1 MARAAPKKA
10 NAQPRPGRRAL
21 DRFLLEEGVVPADA
35 LLTALAQRHAA
46 GGRLE
51 DRLAARVVD
60 RPALSRGL
68 ARYYGLALIDPS
80 RDPPQAHLVEAIDPA
95 FCLRESLLPWRR
107 IGGATVVLTA
117 RPDEFAALK
126 PDLTRVFGSVL
137 PAYAE
142 SGAIESALFALRGP
156 ALAARAEGRVPAALS
171 CRGWAP
177 WQLRLPIVL
186 FCLAVTIALAAW
198 PAAVL
203 SALTLW
209 VSVTLVAVMALKA
222 AAAVV
227 ALSPAPVANPPPA
240 VARMP
245 LVSVMVALHR
255 EADIAPRLVSRLSRL
270 DYPRDRLEV
279 LLVVEEH
286 DRMTRDAL
294 AKALL
299 PGWMRVVAVP
309 DGAVKTKP
317 RALNHALDQC
327 RGSIVGVYDAEDAPD
342 PEQIARVV
350 QLFHQRGPQTVCLQG
365 RLDFYNPA
373 TNWIARCF
381 AMEYAAWF
389 RLVLPGYDRLQL
401 AVPLGGTTLFFRR
414 EALEELGGWDAWN
427 VTEDADL
434 GLRLARR
441 GWRTEVVDT
450 VTGEEANCRILPWI
464 RQRSR
469 WIKGYMITW
478 GVHMRQP
485 RQLWRDLGPW
495 KFLGVQVQFL
505 GSVTQNLFAPLLWSW
520 WLVSLGLW
528 HPVTEFLPH
537 PLVLALTAVFI
548 STQTIDLAIAAV
560 ALRRS
565 RHPFSLAW
573 LPLLMVYHMM
583 AVPAAWKALWEVV
596 VRPFYWDKTA
606 HGLFG

>member
-1 MARAAPKKA
+1 MARATATQATAPH
-10 NAQPRPGRRAL
+10 RPARPAL
-21 DRFLLEEGVVPADA
+21 DRFLLDERVVATDA
-35 LLTALAQRHAA
+35 LVTALAQRHSA

-51 DRLAARVVD
+51 DRLASQVTD
-60 RPALSRGL
+60 RPGLSRGL
-68 ARYYGLALIDPS
+68 AQYHGLALVDP
-80 RDPPQAHLVEAIDPA
+80 RKDPPQATLVEAIDA
-95 FCLRESLLPWRR
+95 SFCLREAILPWRR
-107 IGGATVVLTA
+107 IGAATVVLTA
-117 RPDEFAALK
+117 RPDDFAALQSQ
-126 PDLTRVFGSVL
+126 LTGLYGPVI

-142 SGAIESALFALRGP
+142 PAAIEAALFALCGP
-156 ALAARAEGRVPAALS
+156 MLAHRAETRVPDRMSCREWSPGRHRRPLAIAGLALAV
-171 CRGWAP
+171 
-177 WQLRLPIVL
+177 
-186 FCLAVTIALAAW
+186 ALALW

-203 SALTLW
+203 TALTIWTSITLLA
-209 VSVTLVAVMALKA
+209 VTLLKGA
-222 AAAVV
+222 ATVV
-227 ALSPAPVANPPPA
+227 AMRRPPHSGPPPI
-240 VARMP
+240 VARLPM
-245 LVSVMVALHR
+245 VSILVALHR
-255 EADIAPRLVSRLSRL
+255 EATIAPRLVARLSQL

-286 DRMTRDAL
+286 DRLTREAL

-327 RGSIVGVYDAEDAPD
+327 HGSIVGVYDAEDAPEPD
-342 PEQIARVV
+342 QIARVV
-350 QLFHQRGPQTVCLQG
+350 QLFHERGPQTVCLQG

-414 EALEELGGWDAWN
+414 EALEALGGWDAWN

-441 GWRTEVVDT
+441 GWRTEVIDT
-450 VTGEEANCRILPWI
+450 VTGEEANCRALPWI
-464 RQRSR
+464 KQRSR
-469 WIKGYMITW
+469 WIKGYMMTW

-485 RQLWRDLGPW
+485 GQLWRDLGPW

-520 WLVSLGLW
+520 WPVSLGFH
-528 HPVTEFLPH
+528 HPVPALLPQ
-537 PLVLALTAVFI
+537 PLVTALCALFVLAQVM
-548 STQTIDLAIAAV
+548 DLAIAAL

-565 RHPFSLAW
+565 RHPFSPAW
-573 LPLLMVYHMM
+573 VPLLMLYHVM

-596 VRPFYWDKTA
+596 TRPFYWDKTD